1 MTVYGRRRDEDQ
13 DAVSGL
19 ELPWLGRPVV
29 VTLLGFLGFDQMF
42 PYERH
47 DPFNPLPHVP
57 DVLDRRPMGG
67 WLLLPGLFGDI
78 EEAAGLP
85 AEEEFEWGETRG
97 GLGNLPDAE
106 QDVGQHSVPVA
117 FVVSSHPTEHLLQRL
132 VKSFHQPIGLWV
144 VDCGAELLNLEKAAQ
159 VGHRPG
165 HEGGALVGQY
175 LLGNADPATQ

>member
-1 MTVYGRRRDEDQ
+1 M
-13 DAVSGL
+13 AAA
-19 ELPWLGRPVV
+19 PRP
-29 VTLLGFLGFDQMF
+29 
-42 PYERH
+42 
-47 DPFNPLPHVP
+47 N
-57 DVLDRRPMGG
+57 
-67 WLLLPGLFGDI
+67 GDI
-78 EEAAGLP
+78 EEAAGLL

-165 HEGGALVGQY
+165 HEGGCPGRSISPWECRPDYTVGRAPG
-175 LLGNADPATQ
+175 LSP